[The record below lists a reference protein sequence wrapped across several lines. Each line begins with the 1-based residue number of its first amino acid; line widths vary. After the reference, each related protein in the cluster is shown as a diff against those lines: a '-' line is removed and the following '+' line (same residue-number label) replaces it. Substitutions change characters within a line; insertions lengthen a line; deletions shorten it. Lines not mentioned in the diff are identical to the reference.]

1 MTGLNVQISES
12 IAPCSSPKDFSNLRD
27 QHRIHYTQSQ
37 GMLIIPLWFSFNN
50 FIKYAR
56 LYPSSFSIA
65 LYLTCQSFSTTLPSR
80 YGRRWG
86 VGFHSSRSIKTIQ
99 GKEGKKGGRNKLT
112 NEREMINE
120 MCMADMIAQFPWR
133 LPWNKFFST

>member
-1 MTGLNVQISES
+1 
-12 IAPCSSPKDFSNLRD
+12 
-27 QHRIHYTQSQ
+27 
-37 GMLIIPLWFSFNN
+37 MLIIPLWFSFNN

-133 LPWNKFFST
+133 LPWNKFFSTWGIFVVLYQNQLNEVFAKIQSPASWLKPTN